1 MARLNVQAA
10 VRWAG
15 DTPDETGPDA
25 FRNTPMLLA
34 IAVTDGDGVGVD
46 LNANEIHVGYQ
57 HTVEASED
65 SIAVVSDFHGNGP
78 SFGDTRWHS
87 CTVSPQPTDSF
98 GQDEVFLYVTVRR
111 GQDRGQALVLARFRQ
126 RVAGVRADVRDVRAD
141 VRGLQ
146 DDVRADVRGLQD
158 DVRADLRGLQEAITR
173 VDNRALH
180 LENVIDGL
188 GRCVAKLPS
197 GITAVNALGQIMAT
211 LEEIK

>member
-98 GQDEVFLYVTVRR
+98 GQDEVFLYVTVRH

-126 RVAGVRADVRDVRAD
+126 RVAGVRAD
-141 VRGLQ
+141 
-146 DDVRADVRGLQD
+146 
-158 DVRADLRGLQEAITR
+158 LRGLQEAIAR
-173 VDNRALH
+173 VDNRAAH
-180 LENVIDGL
+180 LETVIDGL
-188 GRCVAKLPS
+188 GRCIAKLPS